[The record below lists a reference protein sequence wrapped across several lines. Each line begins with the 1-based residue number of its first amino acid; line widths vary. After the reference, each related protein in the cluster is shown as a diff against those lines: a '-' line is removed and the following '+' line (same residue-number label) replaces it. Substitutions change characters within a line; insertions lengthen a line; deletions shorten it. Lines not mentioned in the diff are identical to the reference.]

1 MKRRNLIL
9 AVAAVCLLQCASI
22 KTAMA
27 YFSVSIRSEG
37 HTEVKFSEHTEIKE
51 DFDSWTKK
59 LIVSYDGDDNGQ
71 VYVRARGFAP
81 EEMTLTYSGDRWTDG
96 GDGYWYYDGYIG
108 NTEDTKATTVLNVEI
123 NNVPADAK
131 AGDSFNVVVIYETTP
146 VQYDSDGSMIAAAE
160 ADWNTEVKIND

>member
-9 AVAAVCLLQCASI
+9 AVAAVCMLLCVSV

-27 YFSVSIRSEG
+27 YFSVSVRSEG
-37 HTEVKFSEHTEIKE
+37 HTEVKFSEHTTIEE
-51 DFDSWTKK
+51 EFDSWTKQ
-59 LIVSYDGDDNGQ
+59 LTVTYDGDDNGQ

-81 EEMTLTYSGDRWTDG
+81 DGMTLTYSGDKWSDG

-108 NTEDTKATTVLNVEI
+108 NGEGTKTTTVLNVQI
-123 NNVPADAK
+123 NDVPADAK

-146 VQYDSDGSMIAAAE
+146 VQYAADGSIIPAAE
-160 ADWNTEVKIND
+160 ADWNTEVKTND

>member
-51 DFDSWTKK
+51 DFD
-59 LIVSYDGDDNGQ
+59 N
-71 VYVRARGFAP
+71 
-81 EEMTLTYSGDRWTDG
+81 
-96 GDGYWYYDGYIG
+96 
-108 NTEDTKATTVLNVEI
+108 
-123 NNVPADAK
+123 
-131 AGDSFNVVVIYETTP
+131 
-146 VQYDSDGSMIAAAE
+146 
-160 ADWNTEVKIND
+160 